1 MEKIATEKV
10 IRNNRK
16 ALSFVGRNFGFQYYR
31 PEARANV
38 LEFEKKKRDVEAN
51 GNLDL
56 ITNRATNRYVV
67 KGFDTESIEVG
78 TDVTGNPV
86 VIINKDSD
94 SEVMLPISS
103 DLSKVGV
110 VSEDA
115 IGRAIRGEKN
125 IIFSDVEKL
134 VAAANN
140 ANRLEINRI
149 DSLINALNRE
159 KKSLN
164 SAISDN
170 EKKRDDYLH
179 ELQESEIPEDAS
191 ITVTVTED

>member
-86 VIINKDSD
+86 VIINKDLD
-94 SEVMLPISS
+94 SEVMLPISP